1 MQTKKLIGISLAAA
15 LVASTAAISVNAIVD
30 DVSKIKDHSVG
41 IVGSF
46 NQWGGT
52 DEAPIPD
59 VPMTD
64 DDGDG
69 IYEGTVTIEE
79 ATEDM
84 VVEATMDDGKGNQVA
99 RGMTGITFKVRL
111 DGGWLDSWGDYE
123 PAYVRTGN
131 SQTNCC
137 VECAVGD
144 KVVIKVQLDTTRNTQ
159 QAIDDGQIAADDE
172 VFFDLIPVTYTATI
186 NGSDEQSSDEQ
197 SSQEQSSQEQ
207 SSQEQSSQEESSKEE
222 SSKEEQSSQEQSSEQ
237 TSQASEVST
246 LPKDEDYTTQIK
258 DYIFFK
264 LSDDLK
270 KSASDAA
277 AADDRSGEWN
287 EVYVYFWNDGYTDV
301 KDLTGAFYPEQ
312 TNFTNDEG
320 EAVFGQ
326 DFGHYWPG
334 IKMDQV
340 PGTDVWQAKIP
351 FGATKIIF
359 NSGVKDDDVHA
370 GVVAFQN
377 DDMHFDQVANAGQIF
392 VIDTKEAPKHARGVE
407 KTKYKYSAGAWED
420 YKGEYISE
428 TFKADKIASDVP
440 SGETSQASEVK
451 TTGGDDNKG
460 TNNNNNTNGGSNGG
474 STVVTGDGTVTTG
487 DSTTTMAI
495 AFAAIA
501 VAALGAA
508 LIASKKRK
516 VQE

>member
-46 NQWGGT
+46 NEWGANG
-52 DEAPIPD
+52 DL
-59 VPMTD
+59 PMTD
-64 DDGDG
+64 ADGDG
-69 IYEGTVTIEE
+69 IYEGTITIDE

-84 VVEATMDDGKGNQVA
+84 VVAATKDDGTGKQVD

-111 DGGWLDSWGDYE
+111 DADWTDSWGDYE

-144 KVVIKVQLDTTRNTQ
+144 KVVIKVQLDTTKNVQ
-159 QAIDDGQIAADDE
+159 QAIDDGEVDADEPVDIT
-172 VFFDLIPVTYTATI
+172 LIPVTYTATI
-186 NGSDEQSSDEQ
+186 NGSDEE
-197 SSQEQSSQEQ
+197 SSQEESSKE
-207 SSQEQSSQEESSKEE
+207 EQSSQEESSKEE
-222 SSKEEQSSQEQSSEQ
+222 QSSQEQSSQEQSSEQ

-246 LPKDEDYTTQIK
+246 LPKDEDYTTK
-258 DYIFFK
+258 VTDYIYFK
-264 LSDDLK
+264 LSDELK
-270 KSASDAA
+270 KNAADAA
-277 AADDRSGEWN
+277 AADGRSGSWD

-334 IKMDQV
+334 IKMDQI

-351 FGATKIIF
+351 FGATMIIF

-377 DDMHFDQVANAGQIF
+377 DDMHFDQVANAGQMY
-392 VIDTKEAPKHARGVE
+392 VIDTNTAPKHARGIE
-407 KTKYKYSAGAWED
+407 KTKYKYSAGTWED

-428 TFKADKIASDVP
+428 TFKADQITSDVP
-440 SGETSQASEVK
+440 SGETSEASKVDPAN
-451 TTGGDDNKG
+451 DDNKG
-460 TNNNNNTNGGSNGG
+460 GTNGNTTNGGTTGG
-474 STVVTGDGTVTTG
+474 STVVNGNGTVTTG

>member
-15 LVASTAAISVNAIVD
+15 LVASTAAISVNAVS
-30 DVSKIKDHSVG
+30 DVSEIKNHSVG

-52 DEAPIPD
+52 AEAPIPD

-64 DDGDG
+64 EDGDG
-69 IYEGTVTIEE
+69 IYEGTITVEE

-84 VVEATMDDGKGNQVA
+84 VVAATMDDGTGNQVD

-144 KVVIKVQLDTTRNTQ
+144 KVVINVKLDTTKNIQ
-159 QAIDDGQIAADDE
+159 QAIDDGEVDADEPVDIT
-172 VFFDLIPVTYTATI
+172 LIPVTYTATI
-186 NGSDEQSSDEQ
+186 NGSDEESSDEQSSDEQ
-197 SSQEQSSQEQ
+197 SSQEESSQEQ
-207 SSQEQSSQEESSKEE
+207 SSQEQSSQEE
-222 SSKEEQSSQEQSSEQ
+222 SSQEQSSEQ

-270 KSASDAA
+270 KNASDAA
-277 AADDRSGEWN
+277 AADDRSGSWD

-334 IKMDQV
+334 IKMDQI
-340 PGTDVWQAKIP
+340 PGTDVWQARIP

-377 DDMHFDQVANAGQIF
+377 EDMHFDQVANAGQMY
-392 VIDTKEAPKHARGVE
+392 VIDTATAPKHARGVE
-407 KTKYKYSAGAWED
+407 KTKYKYSAGTWED

-440 SGETSQASEVK
+440 SGETSEASKVDPAN
-451 TTGGDDNKG
+451 DDNKG
-460 TNNNNNTNGGSNGG
+460 GTNGNTNTNGGTTGG
-474 STVVTGDGTVTTG
+474 STVVNGNGTVTTG

>member
-15 LVASTAAISVNAIVD
+15 LVASTAAISVNATIG
-30 DVSKIKDHSVG
+30 DVSEIKDHSVG

-46 NQWGGT
+46 NEWGANG
-52 DEAPIPD
+52 D
-59 VPMTD
+59 VAMTD

-69 IYEGTVTIEE
+69 IYEGTITVDE

-84 VVEATMDDGKGNQVA
+84 VVAATMDDGTGAQVD

-111 DGGWLDSWGDYE
+111 DGEWLDSWGDYE
-123 PAYVRTGN
+123 PAYVRTYN

-144 KVVIKVQLDTTRNTQ
+144 KVVIKVQLDTTKNVQ
-159 QAIDDGQIAADDE
+159 QAIDDGEIEADEDAY
-172 VFFDLIPVTYTATI
+172 FDLIPVTYTATI
-186 NGSDEQSSDEQ
+186 NGSDEESSDEESSEEQSSDEQ
-197 SSQEQSSQEQ
+197 SSE
-207 SSQEQSSQEESSKEE
+207 EESSEESKTEE
-222 SSKEEQSSQEQSSEQ
+222 SSEEESSEQ

-270 KSASDAA
+270 KNASDAA
-277 AADDRSGEWN
+277 ASDDRSGSWD

-334 IKMDQV
+334 IKMDQI
-340 PGTDVWQAKIP
+340 PGTDVWQARIP

-359 NSGVKDDDVHA
+359 NSGITDDDVHA

-377 DDMHFDQVANAGQIF
+377 DDMHFDQVANAGQMY
-392 VIDTKEAPKHARGVE
+392 VIDTATAPKHARGVE
-407 KTKYKYSAGAWED
+407 KTKYKYSAGTWED

-440 SGETSQASEVK
+440 SGETSEASKVDPAN
-451 TTGGDDNKG
+451 DDNKG
-460 TNNNNNTNGGSNGG
+460 GTNGTTTNGGSNGG
-474 STVVTGDGTVTTG
+474 TTVVNGDGTVTTG